1 MPEVVILWRFLAK
14 VFFRIAYRIDVRAE
28 SLELAL
34 ANGGR
39 VILAPHYAS
48 FIDPVLFGMFLPG
61 RPTVV
66 VSPSLAR
73 QKWFGRVKGCF
84 DHAVIDLNDAA
95 SLKRID
101 DLWKATSFIVL
112 FPEPEPTTNGLLM
125 KLSEAAVAVIQSS
138 KATVIAARALNTQ
151 YTRFS
156 RMGERL
162 ARHRFPKVSLFCG
175 EARKISD
182 EISGDAKSRR
192 GKTALALDVMMMD
205 VMAES
210 VWDKKPIFD
219 TLLEQRAFWGP
230 KRVMAMEPDGSRIDW
245 NGFITRI
252 FLIERIIG
260 KIHKEGDIVG
270 IMLPNSLMT
279 LASIIGCQHAG
290 KIPAML
296 NYSMGAR
303 SLIAA
308 CGVAKVRVML
318 TSRRFVEEGK
328 FGPLVSTLSDAGI
341 APFYLEDEVKRVGA
355 IEKIGCLLSSI
366 FASPTPNAGEAAK
379 KIAVVLFT
387 SGSEGTPKPV
397 ALSHLN
403 IQANTAQVRSTL
415 DFFMTDVMLDVMPM
429 FHSFGLC
436 TGTIMPLSTGMP
448 IAFYPT
454 PLHYKKIPQYAYETR
469 STILLGTNAF
479 LAGYAK
485 NADAFDFFEIK
496 YVICGGDKLKE
507 NTVKLWMEKFGK
519 RVLEG
524 YGVTECSPVVGVNKP
539 GYAKFGSIGR
549 PLPCVRPSLL
559 PVEGVARGGRLVIK
573 GPNLMMGYIQADGS
587 ILQPP
592 AEGYDTGDIVSIDE
606 DGFITIEGRA
616 RRFAKIG
623 GEMVSLAQI
632 EAAVQEVWP
641 DEQHAIVSVPDEN
654 RGEVIVL
661 LTERPSPDREELRA
675 GLAAMGLP
683 ELVIPKRIV
692 CAESIPRI
700 GVGKTDYESALR
712 LAKEERQ

>member
-1 MPEVVILWRFLAK
+1 VIGLRRFFTK
-14 VFFRIAYRIDVRAE
+14 IFFRIIYGIDIRAE
-28 SLELAL
+28 SLERAL
-34 ANGGR
+34 QSGER
-39 VILAPHYAS
+39 VIVVPHYAS
-48 FIDPVLFGMFLPG
+48 FIDPVLFGLFLPG
-61 RPTVV
+61 KPTVT

-73 QKWFGRVKGCF
+73 KKWFARVKDCF
-84 DHAVIDLNDAA
+84 DHAVIDMNDPA
-95 SLKRID
+95 SLRRID
-101 DLWKATSFIVL
+101 DLWKRTRFIVL

-125 KLSEAAVAVIQSS
+125 KLSEIASAAIRDSGARVIP
-138 KATVIAARALNTQ
+138 ARAVNTQ
-151 YTRFS
+151 FSRFS

-162 ARHRFPKVSLFCG
+162 VRRRFHKVSLLCG

-182 EISGDAKSRR
+182 EIGGDAKSR
-192 GKTALALDVMMMD
+192 GKKAMLALDVMMMD
-205 VMAES
+205 MMAES
-210 VWDKKPIFD
+210 VWDKKPLFD
-219 TLLEQRAFWGP
+219 TILEQRALWGA
-230 KRVMAMEPDGSRIDW
+230 KHVMAIEPDGSRIDW

-260 KIHKEGDIVG
+260 KISKGGDMIG

-279 LASIIGCQHAG
+279 LASIIACQHG
-290 KIPAML
+290 GRTPAML

-308 CGVAKVRVML
+308 CDVAKVRMMI

-328 FGPLVSTLSDAGI
+328 FTPLVAALESAGI
-341 APFYLEDEVKRVGA
+341 APAYLEDEVSKIGA
-355 IEKIGCLLSSI
+355 AEKISCLLSAL
-366 FASPTPNAGEAAK
+366 FASPTPNAANAAK
-379 KIAVVLFT
+379 KTAVVLFT

-415 DFFMTDVMLDVMPM
+415 DFFATDVMLDVMPM

-448 IAFYPT
+448 VAFYPT

-485 NADAFDFFEIK
+485 NAEELDFFEMK

-507 NTVKLWMEKFGK
+507 NTAKLWMDKFGK

-524 YGVTECSPVVGVNKP
+524 YGVTEGSPVVGVNKP
-539 GYAKFGSIGR
+539 GHVKFGSIGR
-549 PLPCVRPSLL
+549 PLPCVRPSLV
-559 PVEGVARGGRLVIK
+559 PVEGVSGGGRLIIN
-573 GPNLMMGYIQADGS
+573 GPNVMMGYIQADGS
-587 ILQPP
+587 ILPPP
-592 AEGYDTGDIVSIDE
+592 ADGYDTGDIVSIDE

-641 DEQHAIVSVPDEN
+641 DEAQAVVSVPDES
-654 RGEVIVL
+654 RGEIIVL
-661 LTERPSPDREELRA
+661 LTERTNADKEELRA
-675 GLAAMGLP
+675 GLAALGLP
-683 ELVIPKRIV
+683 ELVIPKKIIY
-692 CAESIPRI
+692 ANPIPRI
-700 GVGKTDYESALR
+700 GVGKIDYTSAVK
-712 LAKEERQ
+712 LALEENA

>member
-1 MPEVVILWRFLAK
+1 MWRFLAK
-14 VFFRIAYRIDVRAE
+14 VLFKIAYRIDVRSE
-28 SLELAL
+28 SLEAAL
-34 ANGGR
+34 SEGGR
-39 VILAPHYAS
+39 VIVAPHYAS
-48 FIDPVLFGMFLPG
+48 FIDPVLFGLFLPG
-61 RPTVV
+61 RPTVA

-84 DHAVIDLNDAA
+84 DHVVIDLNDAA

-101 DLWKATSFIVL
+101 DLWKTTSFVVL
-112 FPEPEPTTNGLLM
+112 FPEPEPTTNGLVM
-125 KLSEAAVAVIQSS
+125 KLSDVAVAAIQNS
-138 KATVIAARALNTQ
+138 KATVIAARASGTQ
-151 YTRFS
+151 FTLFS
-156 RMGERL
+156 KVKERL
-162 ARHRFPKVSLFCG
+162 TLLRFPKVTILCG
-175 EARKISD
+175 EAGKISA
-182 EISGDAKSRR
+182 ETPGDTESRR
-192 GKTALALDVMMMD
+192 RQAKLRLEVMMTDVMM
-205 VMAES
+205 ES
-210 VWDKKPIFD
+210 AWDKQPIFD
-219 TLLEQRAFWGP
+219 TLLEQRALWGP

-245 NGFITRI
+245 DGFIVRI
-252 FLIERIIG
+252 FLVGRIIR
-260 KIHKEGDIVG
+260 KISKAGDMVG

-279 LASIIGCQHAG
+279 LASIIGSQIEG
-290 KIPAML
+290 RTPAML

-303 SLIAA
+303 SLKAA
-308 CGVAKVRVML
+308 CGVAKVGTMI

-328 FGPLVSTLSDAGI
+328 FAPLVSALSDAGV
-341 APFYLEDEVKRVGA
+341 APFYLEDEVAA
-355 IEKIGCLLSSI
+355 ISAMGKVGCLLSSF
-366 FASPTPNAGEAAK
+366 FASPTPNAYEAAK
-379 KIAVVLFT
+379 KTAVVLFT

-403 IQANTAQVRSTL
+403 IQANTAQVRCAL
-415 DFFMTDVMLDVMPM
+415 DFFATDVMMDLMPM

-436 TGTIMPLSTGMP
+436 TGTIMPLSAGMP

-454 PLHYKKIPQYAYETR
+454 PLHYKKIPQYAYETK
-469 STILLGTNAF
+469 STVLLGTNAF

-485 NADAFDFFEIK
+485 NADEFDFFEIK

-507 NTVKLWMEKFGK
+507 STARLWMEKFGK

-524 YGVTECSPVVGVNKP
+524 YGVTECSPVVGVNRP
-539 GYAKFGSIGR
+539 GYVKFGSIGR
-549 PLPCVRPSLL
+549 PLPCVRPSIS

-587 ILQPP
+587 ILQPS
-592 AEGYDTGDIVSIDE
+592 AEGYDTGDIVTIDD

-641 DEQHAIVSVPDEN
+641 EETHAVVSVPDEN

-675 GLAAMGLP
+675 GLAATGMP
-683 ELVIPKRIV
+683 ELVIPKRIIH
-692 CAESIPRI
+692 AEPIPRI
-700 GVGKTDYESALR
+700 GVGKIDYESALK
-712 LAKEERQ
+712 LAKEDKQ